1 MFSNLHPAR
10 YVVESARC
18 AVVSSDAGSFLLGYF
33 VQPRH
38 EWIHVSTYADE
49 ASARRAFKV
58 FDQAVAEFE
67 RAWRPK
73 LDRFSAVPAVAR
85 STA

>member
-10 YVVESARC
+10 YVLESARC

-38 EWIHVSTYADE
+38 EWIHVATFADE
-49 ASARRAFKV
+49 ATARRAFAV
-58 FDQAVAEFE
+58 FDDSVAEFE
-67 RAWRPK
+67 RAWFPAI
-73 LDRFSAVPAVAR
+73 DRFGAPPPLATPDA
-85 STA
+85 